1 MRKAAVIASV
11 LLVMVSTVLVP
22 ITQAADEKM
31 TGRIFNHN
39 LKTESIDV
47 GDVTGH
53 ILGVVQQSGLI
64 FYSTGEIAT
73 TMNTA
78 YFDYVNGKGT
88 FTNYRV
94 TNFQDGSTL
103 FTKGGG
109 TATPVD
115 GGKRT
120 VFEGPVECTGGTG
133 RFEGFKGTGTYKG
146 ERIGSIKTGADSY
159 HDFILNCRKP

>member
-1 MRKAAVIASV
+1 MRKAVVIALALVASV
-11 LLVMVSTVLVP
+11 ALVS

-31 TGRIFNHN
+31 TGRIVNHS
-39 LKTESIDV
+39 LKTETIEV
-47 GDVTGH
+47 GDVPGH
-53 ILGVVQQSGLI
+53 ILGVVQQAGLI
-64 FYSTGEIAT
+64 FYSTGDIAT

-94 TNFQDGSTL
+94 TTFQDGSTL

-109 TATPVD
+109 NATPVD

-133 RFEGFKGTGTYKG
+133 RFEGFNGTGTYKG
-146 ERIGSIKTGADSY
+146 ERVGSLKTGADSY
-159 HDFILNCRKP
+159 HDFTMNCRKP